1 MYVVKSK
8 CGVIGTDPTRPLLM
22 LPAIREQSVL
32 IVRRRRLPEKKI
44 NDKGVKIGRRIQKTV

>member
-1 MYVVKSK
+1 VVKSK
-8 CGVIGTDPTRPLLM
+8 CGGIGTDPTKRLLM

-44 NDKGVKIGRRIQKTV
+44 NDTGVKIG